1 MLKIDAHN
9 HYWRYNPQDYSWI
22 DDDMTIL
29 KRDFSPKELKP
40 SMERYDIDGLVA
52 VQACQDH
59 EDNDFLLQQSMLHP
73 SVKGVV
79 GWVNLSAEDVAEHLE
94 SYAGFPKFVGIRHMV
109 QSEPDENFLLR
120 EDFRRGVA
128 LLKSYDL
135 AYDILIS
142 HAQLPDAIKFVELFP
157 DQKFVLDHIA
167 KPPIKAGII
176 DPWRENVRNLAKNPQ
191 VLCKLS
197 GLVTEADWK
206 EWKVSDI
213 KPYLDVVF
221 DAFGPERLM
230 FGSDWPVC
238 LLAADYDQVYKII
251 SDYIAQFRK
260 EDQEKIMGINAIKF
274 YDLDLGK

>member
-9 HYWRYNPQDYSWI
+9 HYWQYSPQDYSWI
-22 DDDMTIL
+22 NDDMDIL
-29 KRDFSPKELKP
+29 KKDFSPAGLKP
-40 SMERYDIDGLVA
+40 FIEKYEINGLVA
-52 VQACQDH
+52 VQARQH
-59 EDNDFLLQQSMLHP
+59 HQDNDFLLQQAMQHSI
-73 SVKGVV
+73 VKGVV
-79 GWVNLSAEDVAEHLE
+79 GWVDLSADDVEEHL
-94 SYAGFPKFVGIRHMV
+94 SAYASFPKFVGVRHMV

-120 EDFRRGVA
+120 ADFMRGVG
-128 LLKSYDL
+128 LLKSYGL

-142 HAQLPDAIKFVELFP
+142 HTQLPVTIKFVERFP

-167 KPPIKAGII
+167 KPPIKTGDIT
-176 DPWRENVRNLAKNPQ
+176 PWKENICNLAKNSQ

-213 KPYLDVVF
+213 VPYLDVVF

-238 LLAADYDQVYKII
+238 LVAADYDQVWEII
-251 SDYIAQFRK
+251 KKYIAQFRK
-260 EDQEKIMGINAIKF
+260 DDQEKILGINALKF
-274 YDLDLGK
+274 YNLDLRE